1 MERSELATVP
11 PWRRTGIRHFPHAAM
26 VRGVWWVLRLNVF
39 PDHPMF
45 TLFVDGARR
54 FDFDDSPPYWDLWAE
69 PTVPPLPAEAV
80 EAALAPV
87 RDFVAY
93 GSEVGRP
100 CDNVFCCG

>member
-1 MERSELATVP
+1 MR
-11 PWRRTGIRHFPHAAM
+11 I
-26 VRGVWWVLRLNVF
+26 
-39 PDHPMF
+39 
-45 TLFVDGARR
+45 
-54 FDFDDSPPYWDLWAE
+54 DFDDSPPYWGLWAE

-93 GSEVGRP
+93 GSETGRP